1 MRAEVVELVFAG
13 AILVVFASA
22 AAVLLDRISRR
33 LLLGLGSFLAAA
45 ALVVWVAFALDPDR
59 DVATAAAGLTL
70 CAAAELGLLA
80 LRRLLARGRD
90 LERQL
95 SEAEERLD
103 AVVRTEIE
111 ARAAELERTLALARA
126 DSLSR
131 LVDEERRMAEERRG
145 ALHERERRASSELSE
160 TLAKVEE
167 RIGRRL
173 GEWRADLERTEQALA
188 GQLET
193 LSQRQEQLISEASS
207 RIAVETEQLESVGE
221 EQRARLAALAAE
233 FERVVREIAE
243 RAQSELEAHES
254 DRRRALHEVADR
266 LRERERELRER
277 VAVEEG
283 DAVQRIQAGL
293 ADVERRQ
300 ADQLQRIVERT
311 ASSFSDS
318 LSKQFSDEVKRARE
332 AAAQRLT
339 RELDR
344 AVEHFAREAQSV
356 LAERLAHVADAG
368 GQRLE
373 RKLSQIG
380 SSLEH
385 EQHELVAELQRRIG
399 DAEVEL
405 RSHVQA
411 LAADAE
417 AERTVMNAR
426 LDELRRRIEELVG
439 AAESRLAPT
448 FRAR

>member
-1 MRAEVVELVFAG
+1 MRAEIVELVFAG

-22 AAVLLDRISRR
+22 AAVLLNRSSRNA
-33 LLLGLGSFLAAA
+33 LLGLGSLLSAA
-45 ALVVWVAFALDPDR
+45 ALVVWVAFALKPER
-59 DVATAAAGLTL
+59 DVAVAAGGLTF
-70 CAAAELGLLA
+70 CAAVELGLIA
-80 LRRLLARGRD
+80 LRRLVAQGLD
-90 LERQL
+90 LDRRL
-95 SEAEERLD
+95 KTAEEHLA
-103 AVVRTEIE
+103 AVVRAETD
-111 ARAAELERTLALARA
+111 ARAAELERTLTLARA

-131 LVDEERRMAEERRG
+131 LVDEERRMAEGRRG
-145 ALHERERRASSELSE
+145 ALHEREQRASGELSE
-160 TLAKVEE
+160 ALAKVEQ
-167 RIGRRL
+167 RVGRRL
-173 GEWRADLERTEQALA
+173 AEWRTDLEKTDQALTA
-188 GQLET
+188 QLES
-193 LSQRQEQLISEASS
+193 LGQRQEQLIGEAAS
-207 RIAVETEQLESVGE
+207 RIAVETDRLEAVGE

-243 RAQSELEAHES
+243 RAQTELEQHES

-277 VAVEEG
+277 VAVEE
-283 DAVQRIQAGL
+283 AEAIQRIQAGL

-300 ADQLQRIVERT
+300 VDQLQRIVERT
-311 ASSFSDS
+311 TSSFADS
-318 LSKQFSDEVKRARE
+318 ISKQFSDEIKRARE
-332 AAAQRLT
+332 DAAQRLT

-380 SSLEH
+380 SSLES
-385 EQHELVAELQRRIG
+385 EQHTLVAELQRRIE

-405 RSHVQA
+405 RSHVQS

-426 LDELRRRIEELVG
+426 LNELRQRLDELAGE
-439 AAESRLAPT
+439 AESRMAPT
-448 FRAR
+448 FRTS

>member
-1 MRAEVVELVFAG
+1 MRATVVELVFAG
-13 AILVVFASA
+13 AILVVFGSA

-33 LLLGLGSFLAAA
+33 SLIWLGSFLAAA
-45 ALVVWVAFALDPDR
+45 ALVVWAAFALKPDR
-59 DVATAAAGLTL
+59 DVAVAAAGLTL
-70 CAAAELGLLA
+70 CAAVELGLLA
-80 LRRLLARGRD
+80 LRRLLVRGRD
-90 LERQL
+90 LDRQL
-95 SEAEERLD
+95 SAAVERLD
-103 AVVRTEIE
+103 AVVRADVD
-111 ARAAELERTLALARA
+111 ARAAELERTLTLARA

-145 ALHERERRASSELSE
+145 ALHERERRASGELSE
-160 TLAKVEE
+160 ALAKVEQ

-173 GEWRADLERTEQALA
+173 GEWRSDLERTEQALS

-193 LSQRQEQLISEASS
+193 LGQRQEQLISEATS

-233 FERVVREIAE
+233 FDRVVREIAE
-243 RAQSELEAHES
+243 RAQSELETHES

-277 VAVEEG
+277 VAAEEA

-300 ADQLQRIVERT
+300 VDQLQRIVERT
-311 ASSFSDS
+311 ASSFSNS

-332 AAAQRLT
+332 AAAQRLA

-380 SSLEH
+380 NSLEH

-399 DAEVEL
+399 EAEVEL
-405 RSHVQA
+405 RSHVEA

-426 LDELRRRIEELVG
+426 LDELRRRIEDLVG
-439 AAESRLAPT
+439 TTESRMAPT
-448 FRAR
+448 FRTS